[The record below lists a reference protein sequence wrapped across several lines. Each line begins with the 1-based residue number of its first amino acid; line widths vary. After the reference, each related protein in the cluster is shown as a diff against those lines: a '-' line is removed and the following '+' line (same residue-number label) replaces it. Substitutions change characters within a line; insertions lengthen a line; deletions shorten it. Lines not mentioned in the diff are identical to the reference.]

1 VPRFLVHLAAL
12 AALLFPCGAS
22 AATLGEQRILM
33 MLTTWGPEP
42 YAPAEL
48 RASLDE
54 AAAYMRSVSY
64 GKTTIVG
71 EVTPWL
77 HALND
82 QPGCSTNVI
91 AAAATAAAQAAG
103 YNPAQY
109 TTLGIAMPHNPAC
122 SWSGAYFAPGIWLNG
137 RNDRQ
142 VIVHELGHTYGVTE
156 EGSAWICNPGC
167 HAQPYMNPFSVMGH
181 GLSDFGAWEKHT
193 FGWLDRIAEPGRR
206 VTIGAIDRTG
216 SHPQA
221 LRVLVAGDEYWLEYR
236 PPAPLWAYGSQDAAP
251 GVVIH
256 AGSNGLGEPG
266 RFSGRNF
273 LLYDPV
279 GRGRPAVQA
288 GETLSVRG
296 AFAVRVASTG
306 PDAAELEF
314 RWTDRTRPGRP
325 VIRAARPRRG
335 RLAVQWRRGAE
346 RGSGIVAHE
355 IFVDGRRAARVPTVR
370 TIANL
375 LVATEDRVTVR
386 VARGRHVLRV
396 VAVDRAGNRSRPAVR
411 CFWAP

>member
-12 AALLFPCGAS
+12 VVLVLPSGAS
-22 AATLGEQRILM
+22 AATLGEQRVLM

-42 YAPAEL
+42 YTPAEL

-77 HALND
+77 HALNG
-82 QPGCSTNVI
+82 QPGCSTEAI
-91 AAAATAAAQAAG
+91 AAATTAAAQAAG
-103 YNPAQY
+103 FNPAQY

-122 SWSGAYFAPGIWLNG
+122 FWSGAYFAPGIWLNG

-181 GLSDFGAWEKHT
+181 GFSDFGAWEKHA
-193 FGWLDRIAEPGRR
+193 FGWLDRVAEPARR

-216 SHPQA
+216 PNPHA
-221 LRVLVAGDEYWLEYR
+221 LRVLAAGDEYWLEYR
-236 PPAPLWAYGSQDAAP
+236 PPAPLWAYGTHDAAH
-251 GVVIH
+251 GVAIH
-256 AGSNGLGEPG
+256 AGSNGLGEPS

-279 GRGRPAVQA
+279 GRGRPAIQA
-288 GETLSVRG
+288 GETFSVRG
-296 AFAVRVASTG
+296 VFAVRVAAAGADS
-306 PDAAELEF
+306 AELEF
-314 RWTDRTRPGRP
+314 RWTDRTRPARP
-325 VIRAARPRRG
+325 RILAARARRG
-335 RLAVQWRRGAE
+335 RLALRWRRGLE
-346 RGSGIVAHE
+346 RGSGLVAHE
-355 IFVDGRRAARVPTVR
+355 VFVGGRRAARLPTVR
-370 TIANL
+370 TVANL
-375 LVATEDRVTVR
+375 LIATEDRLTVR
-386 VARGRHVLRV
+386 VPRGRQVV
-396 VAVDRAGNRSRPAVR
+396 SIVAVDRAGNRSRPAVR
-411 CFWAP
+411 RLRAP